1 MVSYT
6 TKNLPMR
13 KASVVYKGQS
23 DKIGRFGNVE
33 TGAELLLHESEYRC
47 VAEDPRYEFLNWVE
61 VSRKGEVTIVA
72 DEVEE
77 DLLEQEGGDEADEAD
92 EESLDDCTVAEL
104 KEIIAT
110 INQYLEEGEQISTTG
125 KKADLIDRIEA
136 YQAAQAALES

>member
-77 DLLEQEGGDEADEAD
+77 DLLEQEGENEAD
-92 EESLDDCTVAEL
+92 EESLDDFTVAEL
-104 KEIIAT
+104 KEIIAI
-110 INQYLEEGEQISTTG
+110 INQDLEEGDQISTTG

-136 YQAAQAALES
+136 YQAAKAPLES